1 MDRFFELEIP
11 YIAIMLFF
19 LAVTAFVTTR
29 DFMPRVAFKRGMI
42 GIFTIFAIMIGIHY
56 YITTARMEGVK
67 QLFNEGEKIICENK
81 MRRTISQS
89 VVLSKDMGW
98 KIDGD
103 HFTNPDYERD
113 FHTARCVDYA
123 PIAAKAKEDAKN
135 ENSTH

>member
-29 DFMPRVAFKRGMI
+29 DFMPKSAFKRGML
-42 GIFTIFAIMIGIHY
+42 GIFSIFSLMIAIHY
-56 YITTARMEGVK
+56 YVTTKRMEGVK
-67 QLFNEGEKIICENK
+67 EIFNNGKTIICENK

-89 VVLSKDMGW
+89 VLISKKLGW
-98 KIDGD
+98 NLDGD
-103 HFTNPDYERD
+103 EFKNPDFERS

-123 PIAAKAKEDAKN
+123 PIAAEEEKKSN
-135 ENSTH
+135 

>member
-11 YIAIMLFF
+11 YVAIMLFF

-29 DFMPRVAFKRGMI
+29 DFMPKVAFKRGML

-56 YITTARMEGVK
+56 MVTTKRMSGVAEI
-67 QLFNEGEKIICENK
+67 FNEGKKVICENK

-89 VVLSKDMGW
+89 VIISKDLGW
-98 KIDGD
+98 RLEGD
-103 HFTNPDYERD
+103 YFKNPDFERD

-123 PIAAKAKEDAKN
+123 PIAPKAPPKEK
-135 ENSTH
+135 